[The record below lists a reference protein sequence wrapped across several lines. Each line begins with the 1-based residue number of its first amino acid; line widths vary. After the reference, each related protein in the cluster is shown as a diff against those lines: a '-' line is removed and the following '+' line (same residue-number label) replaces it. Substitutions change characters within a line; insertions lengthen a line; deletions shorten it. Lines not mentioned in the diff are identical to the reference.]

1 MQATVSNKQD
11 EKTLEEKTELK
22 LRQKKKVF
30 IETLGCQMNM
40 ADTERMIG
48 MLEDIEYYPTE
59 NFAEADLSIL
69 NTCSIREHAVDKMR
83 SYIGKWDKLRKPGS
97 LIAVSGC
104 VAQQEGTDLVKE
116 IKTLDLLVGTHN
128 IHRLPDLV
136 IEAEEKHEEALEKGI
151 MGVKDNRGLNF
162 SRPQTAEIW
171 EELPELIPETAMVRQ
186 TKHFA
191 WVNII
196 YGCNYKCTYCIVPK
210 TRGEQRSRS
219 IAEIKKEIEGLA
231 RDGYKEIIL
240 LGQNVDGYG
249 LDINT
254 NLASLLREIHKVDGI
269 ERFKFLT
276 SHPCDMT
283 FELIE
288 TVAELPKISK
298 YFHIPIQSGNNEIL
312 KRMARRY
319 TYERY
324 MELVNYI
331 RKLMPEATITGDIIV
346 GFPGETHEQFM
357 DSIKAIQEIRY
368 DACNTAVYSK
378 RPFTPAATWEDNIG
392 AEEKNERIRYM
403 NAIISEVAEKQ
414 SQRYLGTRQKVLVE
428 GKSQRNPARLAGR
441 IDDNKTTNIDCDPE
455 LHDKYIG
462 KFVDVEITKAN
473 AWALRGRIV

>member
-1 MQATVSNKQD
+1 MQSLQQS
-11 EKTLEEKTELK
+11 KTKK
-22 LRQKKKVF
+22 NIAKPRARKKVF
-30 IETLGCQMNM
+30 IETLGCQMNL
-40 ADTERMIG
+40 ADTERMLG
-48 MLEDIEYYPTE
+48 MLEDIEYYPTDK
-59 NFAEADLSIL
+59 FAEADLSIL

-116 IKTLDLLVGTHN
+116 IKTLDILVGTHN

-136 IEAEEKHEEALEKGI
+136 IEAENKYQEALDNGI
-151 MGVKDNRGLNF
+151 EGIEDNRGINF
-162 SRPQTAEIW
+162 SRPQTAEVW
-171 EELPELIPETAMVRQ
+171 EELPELIPETPIFRK
-186 TKHFA
+186 TKYFA

-219 IAEIKKEIEGLA
+219 IEEIKSEIEGLA
-231 RDGYKEIIL
+231 KEGFKEIIL

-249 LDINT
+249 LDIKT
-254 NLASLLREIHKVDGI
+254 NFATLLREIHKVEGI
-269 ERFKFLT
+269 ERIKFLT

-288 TVAELPKISK
+288 TVAELPKFSK
-298 YFHIPIQSGNNEIL
+298 YFHLPIQSGNNEVL

-324 MELVNYI
+324 MELINYI
-331 RKLMPEATITGDIIV
+331 RKLMPNATITSDIII

-357 DSIKAIQEIRY
+357 DSIKAIQEARF

-378 RPFTPAATWEDNIG
+378 RPFTPAATWDDPIS
-392 AEEKNERIRYM
+392 AEEKNERIRFM
-403 NAIISEVAEKQ
+403 NAIIAETAEKQ
-414 SQRYLGTRQKVLVE
+414 AQRYLGTIQKVLVE
-428 GKSQRNPARLAGR
+428 GPSQRNPMRLAGR

-462 KFVDVEITKAN
+462 QFVDVRITKAN
-473 AWALRGRIV
+473 AWALRAEIV

>member
-1 MQATVSNKQD
+1 MSAVVKSRT
-11 EKTLEEKTELK
+11 
-22 LRQKKKVF
+22 KKKVF

-48 MLEDIEYYPTE
+48 MLEEIEYYPTE
-59 NFAEADLSIL
+59 DFAEADLSIL

-104 VAQQEGTDLVKE
+104 VAQQEGTDMVKE

-136 IEAEEKHEEALEKGI
+136 IEAEEKHEAAVRQGVNGADENKGT
-151 MGVKDNRGLNF
+151 NF
-162 SRPQTAEIW
+162 SRPQTAEVW
-171 EELPELIPETAMVRQ
+171 EELPEIIPETPIFRK
-186 TKHFA
+186 TKYYA

-210 TRGEQRSRS
+210 TRGEQRSRPIS
-219 IAEIKKEIEGLA
+219 EIKEEIDNLA
-231 RDGYKEIIL
+231 REGYQEVIL

-249 LDINT
+249 LDIGS
-254 NLASLLREIHKVDGI
+254 NLATLLKEVHEVEGI
-269 ERFKFLT
+269 ERIKFLT

-288 TVAELPKISK
+288 TVAALPKVAK

-312 KRMARRY
+312 RRMARRY

-324 MELVNYI
+324 MELINYI
-331 RKLMPEATITGDIIV
+331 RELMPEAAITGDMIV

-357 DSIKAIQEIRY
+357 DSIKAIQEARY

-378 RPFTPAATWEDNIG
+378 RPFTPAATWDDPIS
-392 AEEKNERIRYM
+392 AEEKQERIRFM
-403 NAIISEVAEKQ
+403 NAIISETAEKQ
-414 SQRYLGTRQKVLVE
+414 AQRYLGTTQKVLVE
-428 GKSQRNPARLAGR
+428 GRSQRNPARLAGR
-441 IDDNKTTNIDCDPE
+441 IFDNKTTNIDCDPE
-455 LHDKYIG
+455 LHDQYIG
-462 KFVDVEITKAN
+462 KIVDVKITKAN
-473 AWALRGRIV
+473 AWALRGEII

>member
-1 MQATVSNKQD
+1 MATAI
-11 EKTLEEKTELK
+11 KTRT
-22 LRQKKKVF
+22 KKKVF
-30 IETLGCQMNM
+30 IETLGCQMNV
-40 ADTERMIG
+40 ADTERMLG
-48 MLEDIEYYPTE
+48 MLEEIEYYPTE
-59 NFAEADLSIL
+59 DFAQADLSIL

-83 SYIGKWDKLRKPGS
+83 SYIGKWDKNRKPGS

-104 VAQQEGTDLVKE
+104 VAQQEGTNLVKD
-116 IKTLDLLVGTHN
+116 IKTLDILVGTHN
-128 IHRLPDLV
+128 IHRLPDLI
-136 IEAEEKHEEALEKGI
+136 IEAENKYEEAVLNGI
-151 MGVKDNRGLNF
+151 PGIEDNRGIHF

-171 EELPELIPETAMVRQ
+171 EELPELIPETPINRT

-219 IAEIKKEIEGLA
+219 IAEIKQEIEGLA
-231 RDGYKEIIL
+231 QDGYKEIIL

-249 LDINT
+249 LDIKS
-254 NLASLLREIHKVDGI
+254 NLSELLKSIHEVEGI
-269 ERFKFLT
+269 ERIKFLT

-288 TVAELPKISK
+288 TVAALPKVSK

-324 MELVNYI
+324 MELINYI
-331 RKLMPEATITGDIIV
+331 RKLMPDATITGDIIV

-357 DSIKAIQEIRY
+357 DSIRAIQEVRY

-378 RPFTPAATWEDNIG
+378 RPFTPAATWEDHVT
-392 AEEKNERIRYM
+392 AEEKQERIRFM
-403 NAIISEVAEKQ
+403 NAIISETAEKQ
-414 SQRYLGTRQKVLVE
+414 SKRYEGTIQKVLVE
-428 GKSQRNPARLAGR
+428 GPSQRNPVRLAGR
-441 IDDNKTTNIDCDPE
+441 ISDNKVTNIDCDPE
-455 LHDKYIG
+455 LHHKYIG
-462 KFVDVEITKAN
+462 KFVDVKITKAN
-473 AWALRGRIV
+473 AWALRAEII

>member
-1 MQATVSNKQD
+1 MATLTGNIKEQNKIKQ
-11 EKTLEEKTELK
+11 
-22 LRQKKKVF
+22 RQKKKVF
-30 IETLGCQMNM
+30 IETLGCQMNV
-40 ADTERMIG
+40 ADTERMLG
-48 MLEDIEYYPTE
+48 MLEEIEYYPTE

-83 SYIGKWDKLRKPGS
+83 SYIGKWDKHRKPGS

-104 VAQQEGTDLVKE
+104 VAQQEGTSLVKD

-136 IEAEEKHEEALEKGI
+136 IEAENKYQEAVLNEVEGIEENKG
-151 MGVKDNRGLNF
+151 VHF
-162 SRPQTAEIW
+162 SRPQTAEVW
-171 EELPELIPETAMVRQ
+171 EELPELIPETPINRT
-186 TKHFA
+186 TKHYA

-210 TRGEQRSRS
+210 TRGEQRSRP
-219 IAEIKKEIEGLA
+219 IAEIKQEIEGLA
-231 RDGYKEIIL
+231 KDGYKEIIL

-249 LDINT
+249 LDINS
-254 NLASLLREIHKVDGI
+254 NLAELLRSIHVVEGI
-269 ERFKFLT
+269 ERIKFLT

-288 TVAELPKISK
+288 TVAELPKVSK

-324 MELVNYI
+324 MELINYI
-331 RKLMPEATITGDIIV
+331 RKLMPDAAITGDMIV

-357 DSIKAIQEIRY
+357 DSIKAIQEVRY

-378 RPFTPAATWEDNIG
+378 RPFTPAATWDDPIG
-392 AEEKNERIRYM
+392 AQEKQERIRFM
-403 NAIISEVAEKQ
+403 NAIISETAEKQ
-414 SQRYLGTRQKVLVE
+414 AKRYEGTIQRVLVE
-428 GKSQRNPARLAGR
+428 GRSQRNPMRLAGR
-441 IDDNKTTNIDCDPE
+441 ISDNKTTNIDCDPE

-462 KFVDVEITKAN
+462 QFVDVRITKAN
-473 AWALRGRIV
+473 AWALRAEII